1 MGVFG
6 EPEALGFEVVERIA
20 DIEPAGTP
28 TGGDDGGKALKANAE
43 SGGEDEFRVGE
54 EMVFNQVDDGKKE
67 EGFMRGKAFG
77 AGTEL
82 AVGGR
87 IELLKSGEED
97 NNAIVRKMGMT
108 RKRI

>member
-1 MGVFG
+1 MKVCRLNRFGCSGGATLGVFG

-54 EMVFNQVDDGKKE
+54 EMAVLNEVENGEKE
-67 EGFMRGKAFG
+67 KGFVWGKAFR
-77 AGTEL
+77 AR
-82 AVGGR
+82 A
-87 IELLKSGEED
+87 
-97 NNAIVRKMGMT
+97 
-108 RKRI
+108 